1 MSGINY
7 LKASNG
13 SVIKSKVSVNI
24 EGLAEIRERQRRE
37 RKEELYS
44 HPKKRRA
51 IFTSKEK

>member
-7 LKASNG
+7 LKAFNG
-13 SVIKSKVSVNI
+13 SVIKSKLSVNI